1 MSRLSRLG
9 SRIYLYLVLLF
20 LYAPILVLIVFSFNS
35 AKSRTVWGGFT
46 LDWYAQLF
54 QDSDIL
60 HSLYVTVLV
69 SVAAAAI
76 STVLGTI
83 AAVGISALNRRLRT
97 LMVNVTYLPV
107 LSPDIITGV
116 SLMLLFVWLMHMQLG
131 FTTLL
136 LAHISFDVPYVILSV
151 YPKLQQLDP
160 HLYEAAL
167 DLGAHPFTA
176 FRRVVLRE
184 ILPGVFTGMLL
195 AFTMSL
201 DDFVISY
208 FTSGPD
214 SQTLSITIYS
224 MTRKHVSPEINAL
237 STLLFVVVML
247 LLVII
252 NARGRRDGKAA
263 LRTVQRVDTPSEGGA
278 APDGSDL

>member
-1 MSRLSRLG
+1 MTRLSRLG
-9 SRIYLYLVLLF
+9 SRFYLYLVLLF
-20 LYAPILVLIVFSFNS
+20 LYAPIFVLIVFSFNVT
-35 AKSRTVWGGFT
+35 KSRTLWGGFT
-46 LDWYAQLF
+46 LNWYGQLF
-54 QDSDIL
+54 QDDTIL
-60 HSLYVTVLV
+60 SSLYVTVLV
-69 SVAAAAI
+69 SVVAALV

-83 AAVGISALNRRLRT
+83 AAVGISALNRRLRA
-97 LMVNVTYLPV
+97 LMINVTYLPV

-116 SLMLLFVWLMHMQLG
+116 SLMLLFVWLMHLQLG

-136 LAHISFDVPYVILSV
+136 LAHVSFDVPYVILSV

-167 DLGAHPFTA
+167 DLGAHPLTA
-176 FRRVVLRE
+176 FRRIVLRE

-214 SQTLSITIYS
+214 SQTLSITIYA

-252 NARGRRDGKAA
+252 NVRGNRDDKAS
-263 LRTVQRVDTPSEGGA
+263 LRTVQRMESPADESMPQ
-278 APDGSDL
+278 DGEL

>member
-1 MSRLSRLG
+1 MNRLRRLG
-9 SRIYLYLVLLF
+9 SRFYLDLVLLF
-20 LYAPILVLIVFSFNS
+20 LYAPIFVLIVFSFNRN
-35 AKSRTVWGGFT
+35 KSRTLWGGFT
-46 LDWYAQLF
+46 LDWYARLF
-54 QDSDIL
+54 ADSAVL
-60 HSLYVTVLV
+60 RSLYVTVLV
-69 SVAAAAI
+69 SVMAALV
-76 STVLGTI
+76 STVLGTV

-97 LMVNVTYLPV
+97 LMMHVTYLPV

-116 SLMLLFVWLMHMQLG
+116 SLMLLFVWLMHLQLG
-131 FTTLL
+131 FVTLL

-151 YPKLQQLDP
+151 YPKLRQLDP

-167 DLGAHPFTA
+167 DLGAHPLAA

-184 ILPGVFTGMLL
+184 ILPGIFTGLLL

-237 STLLFVVVML
+237 STLLFVAVMA
-247 LLVII
+247 LLVVI
-252 NARGRRDGKAA
+252 NIRGRRDAPTP
-263 LRTVQRVDTPSEGGA
+263 LRTVRQVDPPAEGRGLSE
-278 APDGSDL
+278 DGNR